1 MSEEASGFAPP
12 PFKPD
17 EALQRLKRELRALGL
32 NEREGAFERRSLLM
46 ARAAMD
52 DNTLIAAIARTPAR
66 SPEWRQRTLASSA
79 DVRDF
84 VADLKKNIAN
94 WTDRDD

>member
-1 MSEEASGFAPP
+1 MSDDSFGFAPP

-32 NEREGAFERRSLLM
+32 NEREGAFERRDRLM
-46 ARAAMD
+46 ARAVID
-52 DNTLIAAIARTPAR
+52 QGTLTAAIARVPSR

-84 VADLKKNIAN
+84 VVELKKNMAQ
-94 WTDRDD
+94 WTERDD